1 MRLLVQT
8 ITKNVFRFIKSYSL
22 LRAEGSKD
30 MRSKTKSAYI
40 LLYYRLLILI
50 YLLKSGFV
58 FNFICSRISG
68 DLIAFLKLSLLSW
81 KNTLRLWSKFYS
93 VYRKDQGKGAGGRY
107 NHHPYN
113 HHRWSSR
120 DENAIILIAIPAR
133 LITKVKI
140 WGKKVLPTGVKRG
153 VLISFKKALFCLKPH
168 INVSM
173 QLAY

>member
-1 MRLLVQT
+1 
-8 ITKNVFRFIKSYSL
+8 
-22 LRAEGSKD
+22 
-30 MRSKTKSAYI
+30 MRSKTIFAYK
-40 LLYYRLLILI
+40 LLHYRLLISI
-50 YLLKSGFV
+50 YLPKSGFV

-68 DLIAFLKLSLLSW
+68 DLIAFFKLSFISW
-81 KNTLRLWSKFYS
+81 KNTLRLWNKFLFS
-93 VYRKDQGKGAGGRY
+93 VYRKEKGKGAGGRY